1 MRRGLGC
8 AGLICGVFGLAAGL
22 FALFFDYFVS
32 PSLDYESPLHS
43 LTGVL
48 WTINTLL
55 IGLALCLVA
64 GGLMARERDSNQ
76 PDEKPRTPPPLPQRS
91 VVAVPPLPTTVPAQ
105 PEIPAAEAD
114 HAAETPASPHTES
127 ASGADNA
134 LVEETPTTET
144 SSEEKPP
151 EKPNRDTLG

>member
-1 MRRGLGC
+1 MGC

-22 FALFFDYFVS
+22 LALFFDYFVS
-32 PSLDYESPLHS
+32 PSLDYDSPLHS
-43 LTGVL
+43 MTGVL

-105 PEIPAAEAD
+105 PEIPAAEA
-114 HAAETPASPHTES
+114 ASE
-127 ASGADNA
+127 ADNA
-134 LVEETPTTET
+134 LADETPTTET